1 MESEL
6 STNGNVKFISVPLII
21 GSSGHFEAGS
31 RMIQK
36 FCNVEEIGIIKI
48 SRKLKSSKSFFFF
61 TCFPVFP
68 RIVVR
73 SLAAAKRYRDDD
85 DQKQQNKD

>member
-36 FCNVEEIGIIKI
+36 FCNVEEIGIIKY
-48 SRKLKSSKSFFFF
+48 RESSKVQKVSSSL
-61 TCFPVFP
+61 PVFP
-68 RIVVR
+68 S
-73 SLAAAKRYRDDD
+73 SLV
-85 DQKQQNKD
+85 